1 MQLTN
6 TKPMKRYLLLAFI
19 ITSSISQAIGN
30 NELVLLESKIDSLQ
44 TALKI
49 LKSSQ
54 ATILQSQENTKI
66 ELSKA
71 KESLIKL
78 QEQVT
83 KTELAISE
91 TADKLGLKISNTEQ
105 TANDKISQVDKALDN
120 NTLLIGGIVLLT
132 IIVVLVL
139 YRFASNRQKTDKTDF
154 EKRLDQTK
162 RAIEEEQV
170 QINTKLA
177 ELYNGQME
185 MLRMERK
192 GVQTSSVTDHSLAL
206 KVADEVVKMQMNLS
220 HMDPKVRGHRQLSIA
235 VSNVFDNFRANGYE
249 ITDLLNKPFVDGM
262 NMEVTMEPSPTL
274 QEGEKII
281 TRIIKPEVYFNE
293 KIIQNAKVIV
303 SYGE

>member
-1 MQLTN
+1 LKIQESLKQLQE
-6 TKPMKRYLLLAFI
+6 K
-19 ITSSISQAIGN
+19 SIS
-30 NELVLLESKIDSLQ
+30 NE
-44 TALKI
+44 
-49 LKSSQ
+49 KS
-54 ATILQSQENTKI
+54 
-66 ELSKA
+66 
-71 KESLIKL
+71 
-78 QEQVT
+78 
-83 KTELAISE
+83 ISE
-91 TADKLGLKISNTEQ
+91 TADKLGIKISITEQ
-105 TANDKISQVDKALDN
+105 TANDKINLVDKALDN

-139 YRFASNRQKTDKTDF
+139 YLFASNRQKNDKTDF

-192 GVQTSSVTDHSLAL
+192 GVQTSAVTDHSLAL